1 MTARPDTGIPFPF
14 SFLFSETP
22 KRDPKAPGCWDF
34 PNSLLSLAMN
44 LALWEAGRNSLHA
57 RPSLSRV
64 QRCPLSWERQGT
76 GGLRTKRHPQ
86 RQSAPSPS
94 CLRGARDL
102 CKPPLP
108 LAPPSQRPLRMTSL
122 LLALLP
128 HQPPTVFGFGGGC
141 PGKSRQD

>member
-34 PNSLLSLAMN
+34 PNSLLSVAMN

-76 GGLRTKRHPQ
+76 GVNDEASPPAAISPEPQ
-86 RQSAPSPS
+86 LSP
-94 CLRGARDL
+94 R
-102 CKPPLP
+102 
-108 LAPPSQRPLRMTSL
+108 RP
-122 LLALLP
+122 
-128 HQPPTVFGFGGGC
+128 
-141 PGKSRQD
+141 